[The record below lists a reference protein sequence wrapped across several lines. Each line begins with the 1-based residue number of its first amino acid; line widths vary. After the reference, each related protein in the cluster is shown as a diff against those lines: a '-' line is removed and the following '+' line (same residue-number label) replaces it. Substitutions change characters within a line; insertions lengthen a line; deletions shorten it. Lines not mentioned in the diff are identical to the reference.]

1 MSRAVLIGAAT
12 RRATVAL
19 LAALGAMAATAL
31 SGVAMAAV
39 ALPSA
44 LQRPALKVAQPAS
57 AHLQAVTRAGER
69 LVAVGERGLVIYSDD
84 SGRHWTQA
92 SVPVSV
98 TLTAVRFASP
108 GEGWA
113 VGNMGAVLRSTDGGA
128 SWTRVFDGQRAATLA
143 LQAAQQAWDAV
154 RPDASQAEHPLKLL
168 LDDAQ
173 RLMDEGA
180 DKPFLDIAL
189 RADGSVLVVGAYGL
203 AFASADS
210 GRSWQARMAA
220 LPNPNGSTI
229 YGAVERQREHYL
241 FGEQG
246 LLLRAADTGAAW
258 TAQASPTAGSLFGAL
273 PLRSGALMLFGLRG
287 KVYRS
292 EQAGAP
298 WVELQ
303 TPVDASLIT
312 GLQLADETVLLLG
325 AAGQVVA
332 SHDQGRTFAAL
343 PMPTRFPFAG
353 AAVAPDGML
362 VIVGA
367 RGLLRVPQPS
377 SRPAQASLMYNAR
390 QSP

>member
-1 MSRAVLIGAAT
+1 
-12 RRATVAL
+12 
-19 LAALGAMAATAL
+19 
-31 SGVAMAAV
+31 
-39 ALPSA
+39 
-44 LQRPALKVAQPAS
+44 
-57 AHLQAVTRAGER
+57 
-69 LVAVGERGLVIYSDD
+69 
-84 SGRHWTQA
+84 
-92 SVPVSV
+92 
-98 TLTAVRFASP
+98 
-108 GEGWA
+108 
-113 VGNMGAVLRSTDGGA
+113 
-128 SWTRVFDGQRAATLA
+128 
-143 LQAAQQAWDAV
+143 
-154 RPDASQAEHPLKLL
+154 
-168 LDDAQ
+168 
-173 RLMDEGA
+173 
-180 DKPFLDIAL
+180 
-189 RADGSVLVVGAYGL
+189 
-203 AFASADS
+203 
-210 GRSWQARMAA
+210 
-220 LPNPNGSTI
+220 
-229 YGAVERQREHYL
+229 
-241 FGEQG
+241 
-246 LLLRAADTGAAW
+246 
-258 TAQASPTAGSLFGAL
+258 
-273 PLRSGALMLFGLRG
+273 MLFGLRG